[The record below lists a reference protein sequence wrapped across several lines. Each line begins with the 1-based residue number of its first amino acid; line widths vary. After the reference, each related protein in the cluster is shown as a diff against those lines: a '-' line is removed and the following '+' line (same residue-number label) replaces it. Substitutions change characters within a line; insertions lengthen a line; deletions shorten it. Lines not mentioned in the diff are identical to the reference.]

1 MSTYKGDVPLYV
13 TNPIF
18 QLVSVLLI
26 ILLCSNSRDN
36 TVSIGRIMLYMWGLG
51 SKSNLNK
58 LIMLKRNGAIEDIPM
73 TTDASII
80 TVIRQCISD
89 QLVSINQRGKYNL
102 TTTGKSFLFKLRE
115 TNLYDEI
122 STDLNSIGKIPESYF
137 KQLEINWYAT
147 V

>member
-89 QLVSINQRGKYNL
+89 QLVSINQRGKYDL